1 MQQSWL
7 IFFVIVTTL
16 AVVIQTVIL
25 ALMYVQLRRGNER
38 MTRIAADLHAR
49 INPILTRLQIL
60 VEDTQPRFASM
71 ISDAAEITY
80 LARSQAQKVDRIFTE
95 AVDRLRLQLI
105 QADRILAG
113 ALEAIEDTGWKVR
126 RTIWGPVHQASAFIK
141 GVKTGLDFFR
151 SRRRPPEQSGE
162 HQDEGLFI

>member
-1 MQQSWL
+1 MESWL
-7 IFFVIVTTL
+7 PFFLVVATVAIVLQMVIFAAMYFQMR
-16 AVVIQTVIL
+16 QT
-25 ALMYVQLRRGNER
+25 NER
-38 MTRIAADLHAR
+38 LTRALADLQSR
-49 INPILTRLQIL
+49 VNPILSRLQVL
-60 VEDTQPRFASM
+60 VEDIQPRFTSM
-71 ISDAAEITY
+71 VADAAEITH

-95 AVDRLRLQLI
+95 AVDRLRVQVI